1 MLMWFSVFSLPCLW
15 LYRMLGARIAELE
28 HRLKVLEI
36 SGLWSSTSLVPDLTW
51 NEDSRTDTGSIKG
64 VWTDS

>member
-1 MLMWFSVFSLPCLW
+1 
-15 LYRMLGARIAELE
+15 MLGARIAELE